1 MEEGDMGRL
10 DGKTAI
16 VTGAGS
22 GIGRA
27 AAGMLADEGAQIV
40 VAGRRL
46 DPIMEIAAEIE
57 ARGGRAVARQA
68 DIEDEA
74 QARELARWTLKR
86 FGRVDILVNNA
97 GHSSTVKSVRWVD
110 IDTWDS
116 VLRVNVTGPYLLIQ
130 EVLPGM
136 LERGEGTIVTVTSFA
151 ALNPSGLG
159 GAAYGA
165 AKAGSLNLMRNVNL
179 ELRNRGIRACAIV
192 PAEVDTPI
200 LNKRPLP
207 PTAEQRATMMKPE
220 DVASAILFCAT
231 MPQRTV
237 VEEIRIGPTVK
248 RDVAEELLAA
258 AREGAPE
265 GVE

>member
-1 MEEGDMGRL
+1 MEGSMGKL
-10 DGKTAI
+10 DGKVVI

-22 GIGRA
+22 GIGQA
-27 AAGMLADEGAQIV
+27 AARMFAEEGAQVV

-46 DPIMEIAAEIE
+46 DPLVETVGAIE
-57 ARGGRAVARQA
+57 AAGGTAVARQA
-68 DIEDEA
+68 DVEDEA
-74 QARELARWTLKR
+74 EVRGLALWTLER

-97 GHSSTVKSVRWVD
+97 GHSSRVKSVRWVD
-110 IDTWDS
+110 SETWDG
-116 VLRVNVTGPYLLIQ
+116 VVRVNVTGPYLLIQ

-136 LERGEGTIVTVTSFA
+136 LERGEGTIITVTSMA
-151 ALNPSGLG
+151 AVNPSGLG

-165 AKAGSLNLMRNVNL
+165 AKAGALNLMKNINL
-179 ELRNRGIRACAIV
+179 ELRGRGIRACAIV

-200 LNKRPLP
+200 LNRRPMV

-220 DVASAILFCAT
+220 DVASAILFCAV
-231 MPQRTV
+231 MPQRTL
-237 VEEIRIGPTVK
+237 VEEIYMGPTVK
-248 RDVAEELLAA
+248 RDVREELLAA

>member
-1 MEEGDMGRL
+1 MGRL
-10 DGKTAI
+10 DGTVAI

-27 AAGMLADEGAQIV
+27 AAGMLAEDGAQVV

-46 DPIMEIAAEIE
+46 DPLVEATAEIE
-57 ARGGRAVARQA
+57 ARGGSAVARQA
-68 DIEDEA
+68 DVEDEA
-74 QARELARWTLKR
+74 QARDLARWTLKR

-97 GHSSTVKSVRWVD
+97 GHSSRVKSVRWMD

-136 LERGEGTIVTVTSFA
+136 LERGEGTIITVTSMA
-151 ALNPSGLG
+151 AVNPSGLA

-165 AKAGSLNLMRNVNL
+165 AKAGALNLMKNINL

-200 LNKRPLP
+200 LNKRPVV

-220 DVASAILFCAT
+220 DVASAILLCAV
-231 MPQRTV
+231 MPQRTL
-237 VEEIRIGPTVK
+237 VEEIYMGPTVK
-248 RDVAEELLAA
+248 RDVREELLAA

>member
-1 MEEGDMGRL
+1 VGRL
-10 DGKTAI
+10 DGKVAI

-27 AAGMLADEGAQIV
+27 AARMLAEEGAQV
-40 VAGRRL
+40 ALAGRRL
-46 DPIMEIAAEIE
+46 DPLLETVAEIE
-57 ARGGRAVARQA
+57 ARGGRAAAHQA
-68 DIEDEA
+68 DMEDEA
-74 QARELARWTLKR
+74 QARGLARWTLER
-86 FGRVDILVNNA
+86 FGRADILVNNA
-97 GHSSTVKSVRWVD
+97 GHSSRVKSVRWVD
-110 IDTWDS
+110 SATWDS
-116 VLRVNVTGPYLLIQ
+116 VQRVNVMGPYLLIQ

-136 LERGEGTIVTVTSFA
+136 LERGEGTIITVTSMA

-165 AKAGSLNLMRNVNL
+165 AKAGALNLMTNVNL

-200 LNKRPLP
+200 LNKRPMP

-231 MPQRTV
+231 MPERTL
-237 VEEIRIGPTVK
+237 VEEIRMGPTVK
-248 RDVAEELLAA
+248 RDVREELQAA
-258 AREGAPE
+258 AHEGAPE

>member
-1 MEEGDMGRL
+1 MGKL
-10 DGKTAI
+10 DGQVVI

-22 GIGRA
+22 GIGRS
-27 AAGMLADEGAQIV
+27 AAGMFAEEGAQV
-40 VAGRRL
+40 VLAGRRPE
-46 DPIMEIAAEIE
+46 PIQEAAAEIE
-57 ARGGRAVARQA
+57 ARGGTAVAHQA
-68 DIEDEA
+68 DVEVEA
-74 QARELARWTLKR
+74 EARGLAQWTLER

-97 GHSSTVKSVRWVD
+97 GHSSRVKSVRWVD
-110 IDTWDS
+110 RETWDS
-116 VLRVNVTGPYLLIQ
+116 VLRVNMTGPYMLIQ

-136 LERGEGTIVTVTSFA
+136 LERGEGTIITVSSRA
-151 ALNPSGLG
+151 ASNPSGLA

-165 AKAGSLNLMRNVNL
+165 AKAGSLNLMTNINM

-200 LNKRPLP
+200 LDRRPLP
-207 PTAEQRATMMKPE
+207 PTDQQRATMMKAE

-231 MPQRTV
+231 MPGRTL
-237 VEEIRIGPTVK
+237 VEEVHMTPTFR
-248 RDVAEELLAA
+248 RDVTTELEAG

>member
-1 MEEGDMGRL
+1 MGRL
-10 DGKTAI
+10 DGKVVI

-27 AAGMLADEGAQIV
+27 AAGMLAEEGAQVV

-46 DPIMEIAAEIE
+46 DPVVKAAAEIE

-68 DIEDEA
+68 DVEDEA
-74 QARELARWTLKR
+74 QARDLARWTLKR

-97 GHSSTVKSVRWVD
+97 GHSSRVKSVRWVD
-110 IDTWDS
+110 SDTWDS

-136 LERGEGTIVTVTSFA
+136 LERGEGTIITVTSFA

-165 AKAGSLNLMRNVNL
+165 AKAGALNLMRNVNL

-200 LNKRPLP
+200 LNRRPMP

-231 MPQRTV
+231 MPQRTL
-237 VEEIRIGPTVK
+237 VEEIRMGPTVK